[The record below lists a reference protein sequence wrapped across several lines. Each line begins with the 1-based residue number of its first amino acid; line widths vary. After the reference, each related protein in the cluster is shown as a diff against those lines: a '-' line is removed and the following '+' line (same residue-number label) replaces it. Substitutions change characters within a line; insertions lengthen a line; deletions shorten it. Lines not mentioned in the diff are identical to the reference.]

1 MKISKLE
8 IERYVNA
15 FIDYRESDDNTLWL
29 NNSNYLQDNDL
40 NIVCDVIETLVGY
53 DYDTLEDIIKVIE
66 ALKEVEVC

>member
-53 DYDTLEDIIKVIE
+53 DYDTLEDIIKVIV